1 MSYDLAVF
9 RPVTPL
15 DAASAG
21 HLHERICAR
30 RRAQLDLPELEASP
44 GLEAFYRALVARHA
58 ELAEDDESP
67 FSCAIDRADRWVVL
81 SVVFSQAEEVAA
93 FVRALAHSHGLDC
106 YDPQRGTLTRAIDAP
121 PAAPA
126 APSSPKLSPREGLK
140 RLRADVEPAMARLG
154 FAPVPG
160 ASPGWER
167 ATHDGVVQRVS
178 LNLGTSVARLELG
191 FGARAAMSLVAR
203 ARPDERRL
211 LPTAL
216 LQALWFRGWLPGEPW
231 STEDDDA
238 GAELEHAFCH
248 EACVARAVEALPLA
262 VARFALPLFARMP
275 DAAALDVLLDRRE
288 PFEIARK
295 NWGGTALWQQAWNPE
310 ASFLHR
316 VALARVVR
324 DAAGATR
331 ALDESRA
338 QLAAWKAAKAGWYK
352 PELEA
357 QLEALAALELVEPTP
372 VAAPRRGRSKPPG
385 AARGRTRK

>member
-1 MSYDLAVF
+1 
-9 RPVTPL
+9 
-15 DAASAG
+15 
-21 HLHERICAR
+21 
-30 RRAQLDLPELEASP
+30 
-44 GLEAFYRALVARHA
+44 
-58 ELAEDDESP
+58 
-67 FSCAIDRADRWVVL
+67 
-81 SVVFSQAEEVAA
+81 
-93 FVRALAHSHGLDC
+93 
-106 YDPQRGTLTRAIDAP
+106 
-121 PAAPA
+121 
-126 APSSPKLSPREGLK
+126 
-140 RLRADVEPAMARLG
+140 MARLG

-231 STEDDDA
+231 STEDDTA
-238 GAELEHAFCH
+238 GEELEHAFCH

-316 VALARVVR
+316 AALPRVVG

-331 ALDESRA
+331 VLDESRA

-357 QLEALAALELVEPTP
+357 QLEALAALEFVEPTP